1 MAFTLPSCEIT
12 SKPLQ
17 TPSRI
22 SLVVILFLLIGAT
35 ISSSAS
41 GDAIDGKGLL
51 CTCVESR
58 SEPVLQKPVGDKDRT
73 AEGLVQELFSEHPI
87 NIWQPLKCADQGHA
101 YFLKYTLSDNPKDV
115 DSFFMF
121 KDGSVTEQVLVQSNE
136 MFEYQSTLADS
147 KPYSTDI
154 QTISWPA
161 GPYTN
166 YVLGRKSL
174 LLARQWEQEEWV
186 EVSQCQ
192 VFNDA
197 TSFQQAKDAYK
208 KNSKTDTK
216 KQKSRMAI
224 DYSYL
229 SN

>member
-1 MAFTLPSCEIT
+1 MAFALPGCEIT
-12 SKPLQ
+12 LNALNTSSG
-17 TPSRI
+17 TSSVI
-22 SLVVILFLLIGAT
+22 ILFLLIGTT
-35 ISSSAS
+35 ISFSAS
-41 GDAIDGKGLL
+41 GDTIDGKGLL

-58 SEPVLQKPVGDKDRT
+58 SEPVLQKPVGDRDRAT
-73 AEGLVQELFSEHPI
+73 EDLMQELFSEHPI

-136 MFEYQSTLADS
+136 MFEYQSILADS

-154 QTISWPA
+154 HTISWSA
-161 GPYTN
+161 GPYEN

-174 LLARQWEQEEWV
+174 FLARQWEQEEWV
-186 EVSQCQ
+186 EVSQCK
-192 VFNDA
+192 VFSDA

-208 KNSKTDTK
+208 TKFKDRYEEAK
-216 KQKSRMAI
+216 KQNGNR
-224 DYSYL
+224 L
-229 SN
+229 